1 MSQMASYS
9 LYSALLL
16 TKALWGAIW
25 YSTIHHTAFQTLKLV
40 FPGYEYIVDPLLQCT
55 IPLHVVSLH
64 NMNHKVVMFHPLDR

>member
-1 MSQMASYS
+1 MASYS

-16 TKALWGAIW
+16 TRALWGAIW
-25 YSTIHHTAFQTLKLV
+25 YSTIQTPHTALQTRKLV
-40 FPGYEYIVDPLLQCT
+40 FPVYEYIIDPLLQCT